1 MRTIVIGGGL
11 AGLSAAWALVERGES
26 VTVLE
31 AREGV
36 ALETSFANAGMLTPS
51 MPEPWNGPGVMRD
64 LFAALCNPRASMKV
78 HLHAIPS
85 LFFWGIEFLRNARE
99 KRYRQAT
106 IDNYTLCRYSK
117 EKTLELARE
126 LNLAFDLAER
136 GTLCIFKDA
145 DHFTSRRKLCEL
157 LASLGLNWRELSVPE
172 LVELEPSLA
181 PVSEQLLGGIWLPD
195 DARGDAHLYCCG
207 LAKAI
212 ESRGGNIQP
221 DAAVIK
227 LIANGGAIC
236 GVETRAGI
244 LETDNVVVAC
254 GVQTPMLLRTV
265 GLDAPI
271 RPAKGYSL
279 TITPED
285 PESLGQLPTVSVV
298 DDLTHSVVNVH
309 GSRLRIVG
317 TAEFAALDK
326 KPSAARIEKTLDDF
340 AAVFPHI
347 AARVDRKSIRP
358 WAGLRPMSSDG
369 RPFIGPTGISGLF
382 VNAGHG
388 PLGWSMAAGSGCL
401 LADQILN
408 RTPEIDARPF
418 RLNR

>member
-11 AGLSAAWALVERGES
+11 AGLSAACALIQRGQS

-64 LFAALCNPRASMKV
+64 LFAALFNPRASMKV

-85 LFFWGIEFLRNARE
+85 LFFWGLEFLCNARE
-99 KRYRQAT
+99 KRYLQAT
-106 IDNYTLCRYSK
+106 IDNYRLCRYSK
-117 EKTLELARE
+117 EKTLEIARE
-126 LNLAFDLAER
+126 LNLEFDLAER
-136 GTLCIFKDA
+136 GTLCTFKDA
-145 DHFTSRRKLCEL
+145 HHFTSRRELCET
-157 LASLGLNWRELSVPE
+157 LAAFGLNWRELSVPE
-172 LVELEPSLA
+172 VVELEPTLEPISD
-181 PVSEQLLGGIWLPD
+181 QLLGGIWLPD
-195 DARGDAHLYCCG
+195 DARGDAHLYCRG

-212 ESRGGNIQP
+212 EASGSDIQT

-227 LIANGGAIC
+227 LITNGNAIR

-244 LETDNVVVAC
+244 LEVDNVVVAC
-254 GVQTPMLLRTV
+254 GERMPMLLQTA

-279 TITPED
+279 TIDTER
-285 PESLGQLPTVSVV
+285 LGQLPNVSVV
-298 DDLTHSVVNVH
+298 DDLTHSVVNVY

-317 TAEFAALDK
+317 TAEFTGFDK
-326 KPSAARIEKTLDDF
+326 KPSSVRIENTFNDF
-340 AAVFPHI
+340 AAVFPQI
-347 AARVDRKSIRP
+347 ATRVDRELLRP

-382 VNAGHG
+382 VNGGHG
-388 PLGWSMAAGSGCL
+388 PLGWSMAAGSGSL
-401 LADQILN
+401 LADLLLN
-408 RTPEIDARPF
+408 RSPEIDAGPF
-418 RLNR
+418 RFNR